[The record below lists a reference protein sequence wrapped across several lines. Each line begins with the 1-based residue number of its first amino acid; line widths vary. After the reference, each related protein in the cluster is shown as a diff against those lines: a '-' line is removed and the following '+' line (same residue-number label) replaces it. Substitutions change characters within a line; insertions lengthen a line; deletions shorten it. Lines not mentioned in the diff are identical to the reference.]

1 MKLVLSNKTKV
12 IKFTNIF
19 KYINNISKDVL
30 LTVKSDGL
38 HTQGLDTAN
47 ICLFDINIK
56 SEWFDKYEF
65 DKKDPGYFN
74 LGLSCE
80 LIFKLFSCIRDGQQ
94 LEIVLKPDK
103 PDYMFVN
110 FVNSNDMDKSFE
122 IRLLD
127 MDPNNLEV
135 PIEEAELDLLI
146 ETSEFKR
153 LISEM
158 TLFSDNVDFVC
169 NSDEDHLELT
179 GTGTLTGKMTVKIK
193 DENVKYFGILED
205 TNLNVR
211 FDTKYLHDIVNL
223 DKIAPY
229 LHISCSNNKP
239 IIINYIIDEID
250 FKSTQE
256 EDLLQIKNFS
266 CIRMALAP
274 KEDENTDDF

>member
-1 MKLVLSNKTKV
+1 M
-12 IKFTNIF
+12 
-19 KYINNISKDVL
+19 
-30 LTVKSDGL
+30 
-38 HTQGLDTAN
+38 
-47 ICLFDINIK
+47 
-56 SEWFDKYEF
+56 
-65 DKKDPGYFN
+65 
-74 LGLSCE
+74 GLSCE

-110 FVNSNDMDKSFE
+110 FINSNDMDKSFE

-179 GTGTLTGKMTVKIK
+179 GTGVLTGKMTVIIK

-205 TNLNVR
+205 TNLN
-211 FDTKYLHDIVNL
+211 I
-223 DKIAPY
+223 
-229 LHISCSNNKP
+229 
-239 IIINYIIDEID
+239 E
-250 FKSTQE
+250 
-256 EDLLQIKNFS
+256 
-266 CIRMALAP
+266 
-274 KEDENTDDF
+274 ENTCTI